1 MFDHTGNT
9 TKGTMATT
17 LDDASTDSDDSDVAF
32 ANLNFD
38 GVDFGCG
45 EEDDG
50 AGADAADDTPA
61 AEEGVP
67 PLDADCTGDIGE
79 GEHVDCEE
87 AAEDPPGGGASMPIE
102 SADVPARADAPQ
114 STVPAAGQTD
124 ATTAERCL
132 SSVTFSSRTVH
143 LSEAERRLL
152 EAERDRLL
160 PFPSDS
166 DPLVDEETTAED
178 DDACLA
184 EAREMFRLL
193 EDGRYA
199 DVLRSPF
206 AARVF
211 GERVDL
217 TLYEGEE
224 GASMT
229 DRIRTRLLR
238 SFEDQGS
245 YIVR

>member
-1 MFDHTGNT
+1 
-9 TKGTMATT
+9 
-17 LDDASTDSDDSDVAF
+17 
-32 ANLNFD
+32 
-38 GVDFGCG
+38 
-45 EEDDG
+45 
-50 AGADAADDTPA
+50 
-61 AEEGVP
+61 
-67 PLDADCTGDIGE
+67 
-79 GEHVDCEE
+79 
-87 AAEDPPGGGASMPIE
+87 MPIE
-102 SADVPARADAPQ
+102 SADVPARADAPR
-114 STVPAAGQTD
+114 STVSAREETD

-132 SSVTFSSRTVH
+132 SSVTFSSRNIH
-143 LSEAERRLL
+143 LTEAERKLL

-166 DPLVDEETTAED
+166 DPLVCDVETTGD

-184 EAREMFRLL
+184 EARGMFRLL
-193 EDGRYA
+193 EGGRYA